1 MKSERAPGTKK
12 RKRGWNPNSPTAKT
26 RTAITEWFGK
36 DSHEVTLF
44 EINDMMHNLFGSSSS
59 SSSSRNKTTTV
70 IYPKIPNGMTRHEAQ
85 KLIGR
90 FQRLKTNLISAQKS
104 RNHKKKRIK
113 RLEVK
118 AREYDSLVQRISS
131 LEKDLNLV
139 VLETQKL
146 RYQLRVISDW
156 VGASGSAMI
165 PVTEQEKWF
174 SSMILL

>member
-36 DSHEVTLF
+36 DSHEVTMF
-44 EINDMMHNLFGSSSS
+44 EINDMMHNLFC
-59 SSSSRNKTTTV
+59 SRNKTTP

-104 RNHKKKRIK
+104 RNHKKQRIK

-118 AREYDSLVQRISS
+118 AREYDFLIQRVSS

-156 VGASGSAMI
+156 VGASDSGMI

-174 SSMILL
+174 SSMILMHEKI

>member
-36 DSHEVTLF
+36 DRHEVTLF
-44 EINDMMHNLFGSSSS
+44 EINDMMHDLFC
-59 SSSSRNKTTTV
+59 SSRNKTTPT

-104 RNHKKKRIK
+104 RNYKKKKIK
-113 RLEVK
+113 RLEAK
-118 AREYDSLVQRISS
+118 ARGYDSLVQRVGS
-131 LEKDLNLV
+131 LEKDLNVV

-156 VGASGSAMI
+156 VGATGSGMI
-165 PVTEQEKWF
+165 HVTEQEKWF
-174 SSMILL
+174 SSMILTHEKV